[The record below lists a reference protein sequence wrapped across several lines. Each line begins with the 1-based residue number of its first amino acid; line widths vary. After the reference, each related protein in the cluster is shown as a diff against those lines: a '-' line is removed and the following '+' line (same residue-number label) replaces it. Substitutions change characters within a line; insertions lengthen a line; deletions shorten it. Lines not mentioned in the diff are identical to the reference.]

1 LWVVVG
7 WIREMIVELAI
18 LFLMFG
24 FALCMGFVP
33 FKAPSVILR
42 DLSMGITDYL

>member
-1 LWVVVG
+1 VVVA
-7 WIREMIVELAI
+7 WIREVIVESAI
-18 LFLMFG
+18 LFLMLG

-42 DLSMGITDYL
+42 DLSTGITDYL